1 MKKSVKKIL
10 SFVFVLIISVS
21 AVVLYKE
28 YTKEP
33 EEIEIYKPTPAEIE
47 VKEEEKKE
55 EIIEDE
61 KIKMAPD
68 VDLAKERAKYNNN
81 DIIGRLE
88 LPNLFNVLLVK
99 GSDNDYYL
107 SHSISKEYDIR
118 GSEFIDY
125 RVNANSKQINV
136 YGHNSRDEK
145 IQVPFLKL
153 AKKIEADDMKYFK
166 ENPYI
171 ILQHDGGKSVY
182 KIFAIKQV
190 YRSNVEHMNVSTT
203 GQEFVQHIKN
213 ITTGEGTIYSE
224 SIDYDENSDIIVL
237 QTCSHDW
244 NNALYLIVGIKIDY

>member
-68 VDLAKERAKYNNN
+68 VDLTKERAKYNNN

>member
-68 VDLAKERAKYNNN
+68 VDLTKERAKYNNN

-99 GSDNDYYL
+99 GSNNDYYL

>member
-68 VDLAKERAKYNNN
+68 VDLTKERAKYNNN

-107 SHSISKEYDIR
+107 SRSISKEYDIR